1 MGSGFMNQTFLISD
15 SEYLAVSHVKR
26 EVGKICTEHPPLIEE
41 KFFVGE
47 KNPLKTDS
55 TSVVSLD

>member
-1 MGSGFMNQTFLISD
+1 MNQTFLISD